1 MPVDQKRVVALAL
14 ASLEEERKRIDDE
27 IAQLRS
33 QLRGRP
39 SASRGMANAVKA
51 RKTKAAQGGRTAKQ
65 TVKTSNAMK
74 KLWAKARKAGF
85 SNLKDYKASL
95 GKA

>member
-1 MPVDQKRVVALAL
+1 MPVDQERVVALAL

-33 QLRGRP
+33 QVRGKP
-39 SASRGMANAVKA
+39 SASKNRARAAKA
-51 RKTKAAQGGRTAKQ
+51 RKTKAARGRTAKQ
-65 TVKTSNAMK
+65 MVKTSAAMK

>member
-1 MPVDQKRVVALAL
+1 MPVDQKRVVKLAL
-14 ASLEEERKRIDDE
+14 ASLEGERKRIDDE

-33 QLRGRP
+33 QVRGRP
-39 SASRGMANAVKA
+39 SASKGKA
-51 RKTKAAQGGRTAKQ
+51 SAAKVRKTKAAQGRTANQK
-65 TVKTSNAMK
+65 VKTSAAMK

-85 SNLKDYKASL
+85 SNLKDYEASL

>member
-1 MPVDQKRVVALAL
+1 MPVDQKRVVELAL
-14 ASLEEERKRIDDE
+14 ASLKEERKRIEDE
-27 IAQLRS
+27 IAQFRS
-33 QLRGRP
+33 QLRGRTAK
-39 SASRGMANAVKA
+39 SKGKASAVKA
-51 RKTKAAQGGRTAKQ
+51 RKTKAARGRAAKQ
-65 TVKTSNAMK
+65 KVKTSSAMK

>member
-1 MPVDQKRVVALAL
+1 MPVDQKRVVELAV
-14 ASLEEERKRIDDE
+14 ASLEGERKRIDDE

-33 QLRGRP
+33 QVRGRS
-39 SASRGMANAVKA
+39 SASKGKVSAVKA
-51 RKTKAAQGGRTAKQ
+51 RKTKAARGRTAKQ
-65 TVKTSNAMK
+65 MVQTSAAMK